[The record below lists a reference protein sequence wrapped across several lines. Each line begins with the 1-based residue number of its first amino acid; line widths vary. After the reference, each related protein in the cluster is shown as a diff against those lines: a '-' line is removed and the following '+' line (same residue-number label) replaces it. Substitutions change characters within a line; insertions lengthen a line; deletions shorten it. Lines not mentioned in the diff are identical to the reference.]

1 MNRLLEF
8 PLNSHPRAGC
18 LSIPNDLNPI
28 GYFDPCKE
36 GLVLKLNDLCQ
47 YVEQLP
53 KQNQQTDDEKYITK
67 QKVLS

>member
-1 MNRLLEF
+1 MLGKQILDGIGMNRLLEF

-47 YVEQLP
+47 HIEQLP
-53 KQNQQTDDEKYITK
+53 KQN
-67 QKVLS
+67 